1 MAFWNEHA
9 FGDHT
14 SELLD
19 GHFVSPVTNETCR
32 LTHTE
37 RGLALALLRCWY
49 ANDENPWG
57 DPMGYKISRQS
68 LSKASGKRISDNL
81 YRSVFAKLELAGVV
95 SVIREPG
102 EAHKVTLGLLL
113 RCDQRGCRVELHY
126 PGNYPL
132 PKVSTPL
139 PEKRGDLAF
148 GEETPEVSRDI
159 KNLNNSLITTN
170 TSLGVSTGLEVA
182 EGNSHL
188 PSSNSAQTEPLVS
201 RASEELNEWL
211 ESLPGNWVEW
221 SYASARRK
229 GFEKPTRSDLAY
241 AEKIYKET
249 GLDLEPKGAWQDGR
263 ANPRPALA
271 SNY

>member
-1 MAFWNEHA
+1 MPYWLGHA
-9 FGDHT
+9 FQDHANET
-14 SELLD
+14 LD
-19 GHFVSPVTNETCR
+19 GYFVSPVTNEVMVLSWSEKAIAEAICR
-32 LTHTE
+32 
-37 RGLALALLRCWY
+37 RLAFSRDL
-49 ANDENPWG
+49 PWG
-57 DPMGYKISRQS
+57 DHIGFKISRATIS
-68 LSKASGKRISDNL
+68 NWVGKPISDKL
-81 YRSVFAKLELAGVV
+81 YRVAITNLELAGLL
-95 SVIREPG
+95 SVIREQG
-102 EAHKVTLGLLL
+102 EAHKVTLGLLV
-113 RCDQRGCRVELHY
+113 RCEQKECQDREHY
-126 PGNYPL
+126 PEDYPL
-132 PKVSTPL
+132 PKVSTSL
-139 PEKRGDLAF
+139 PEKRGDLAL
-148 GEETPEVSRDI
+148 GEETPNFSPDI

-182 EGNSHL
+182 EVYSHL
-188 PSSNSAQTEPLVS
+188 PGSNSAQTEPLAN

-271 SNY
+271 NNY